1 MTGPVP
7 VTLAPPARR
16 IASGLERLEPG
27 GWSLLPMRFN
37 RLEDDSLIVTNLVG
51 EHAFV
56 DEDELRSVVDG
67 TCTDQQLLAR
77 LRARHLIE
85 VPGELVPRELLA
97 MKLATRTRRLPEFT
111 GLHMFVLT
119 LRCEHTCRYCQ
130 VSRQSTSH
138 TEFDMSERTAERALD
153 LVFRSPS
160 SQIKIEFQGGEPLLN
175 LPRLQHVVAQARRR
189 NDEHGKDLQ
198 FVIATNLA
206 LLDDDIL
213 DFCAREDIDLSTS
226 LDGPED
232 LHNANR
238 RRPGQDSWA
247 KAVAGI
253 KTVQQRLGPDRV
265 SALMTTTEA
274 SLNRVK
280 EIIDTYV
287 ELGLN
292 SVFLRP
298 VSPYGFAMR
307 RRGGAAYDVDRW
319 LEFYNEGLDH
329 IIDLNKRGVAIA
341 EVYTSIVAKKIF
353 TNDDPGYIDL
363 TSPAGIGIGG
373 LVYNY
378 DGDVYASDEGRMLA
392 EMHDRTFRLGNVH
405 HDTYEQLLGSD
416 ALLDPL
422 ISSYAASAPMCSTC
436 AFEPYCG
443 ADPVFHHAT
452 TGDVVGHKALSAF
465 CARNTGVFT
474 SILQRARDDSYAR
487 GLFHT
492 WAQH

>member
-1 MTGPVP
+1 MSSP
-7 VTLAPPARR
+7 
-16 IASGLERLEPG
+16 
-27 GWSLLPMRFN
+27 
-37 RLEDDSLIVTNLVG
+37 
-51 EHAFV
+51 
-56 DEDELRSVVDG
+56 
-67 TCTDQQLLAR
+67 
-77 LRARHLIE
+77 RH
-85 VPGELVPRELLA
+85 
-97 MKLATRTRRLPEFT
+97 
-111 GLHMFVLT
+111 
-119 LRCEHTCRYCQ
+119 
-130 VSRQSTSH
+130 S
-138 TEFDMSERTAERALD
+138 
-153 LVFRSPS
+153 
-160 SQIKIEFQGGEPLLN
+160 
-175 LPRLQHVVAQARRR
+175 RR
-189 NDEHGKDLQ
+189 NETHGKDLQ

-253 KTVQQRLGPDRV
+253 KAVQDRLGPDRV

-274 SLNRVK
+274 SLDRVK

-307 RRGGAAYDVDRW
+307 RRGGVGYDVDRW

-329 IIDLNKRGVAIA
+329 IIELNRRGVAIA

-373 LVYNY
+373 AGLQLRRRRLRLRRGTHARR
-378 DGDVYASDEGRMLA
+378 DAATTHSGWATCTTTATRTLLA
-392 EMHDRTFRLGNVH
+392 PTR
-405 HDTYEQLLGSD
+405 
-416 ALLDPL
+416 
-422 ISSYAASAPMCSTC
+422 CST
-436 AFEPYCG
+436 
-443 ADPVFHHAT
+443 
-452 TGDVVGHKALSAF
+452 
-465 CARNTGVFT
+465 R
-474 SILQRARDDSYAR
+474 
-487 GLFHT
+487 
-492 WAQH
+492 